1 MKAVLII
8 VLYLLPLAA
17 FAQLTDPEIMD
28 RKLGRYRPDSSFIY
42 RLPYQSE
49 KKFLFV
55 QGANSTM
62 SHRDE
67 LSFDFKMRTGTALF
81 AAREGRVTEVREDS
95 DKGGTKPEFLSLG
108 NHVIIRHGDGS
119 LAVYWHLQKNG
130 VEVAEGDS
138 VKQGQ
143 LIGYSGNTGYTA
155 FPHLHFAV
163 RAADGKEL
171 LPRFRTRRGVLYLR
185 PGRWYQAVD

>member
-1 MKAVLII
+1 M
-8 VLYLLPLAA
+8 AA
-17 FAQLTDPEIMD
+17 AQLSDQEIMD
-28 RKLGRYRPDSSFIY
+28 RKMGRVQRDTSFVY
-42 RLPYQSE
+42 RLPFASG
-49 KKFLFV
+49 KKYLFV

-62 SHRDE
+62 SHRNE
-67 LSFDFKMRTGTALF
+67 LSFDFKMKTGTALF
-81 AAREGRVTEVREDS
+81 AARDGRVTEVKEDS
-95 DKGGTKPEFLSLG
+95 DQGGTKPEFLNQG
-108 NHVIIRHGDGS
+108 NHVIIRHADGS

-130 VEVAEGDS
+130 VEVAEGDT

-171 LPRFRTRRGVLYLR
+171 LPRFRTRKGVLYIR
-185 PGRWYQAVD
+185 PGRWYPAVD